1 MVELGNAYTYGHY
14 SCCERREGRKGHISP
29 VKDMRTDIAEV
40 KTQEKAHEK
49 EAKEHFE
56 EIDEIL
62 QKQEETNQI
71 MLKALFHLVNHS
83 IDGNGI
89 EGLKKVRNEL
99 SNSIIER

>member
-1 MVELGNAYTYGHY
+1 MEMEWWNWVTLTLTGTILVANA
-14 SCCERREGRKGHISP
+14 
-29 VKDMRTDIAEV
+29 V
-40 KTQEKAHEK
+40 K

>member
-1 MVELGNAYTYGHY
+1 
-14 SCCERREGRKGHISP
+14 
-29 VKDMRTDIAEV
+29 
-40 KTQEKAHEK
+40 
-49 EAKEHFE
+49 
-56 EIDEIL
+56 
-62 QKQEETNQI
+62 

>member
-1 MVELGNAYTYGHY
+1 MEMEWWNWVTLTLTGTILVANAV
-14 SCCERREGRKGHISP
+14 KAVKDIFSP

-62 QKQEETNQI
+62 QNRRRRTK
-71 MLKALFHLVNHS
+71 LC
-83 IDGNGI
+83 
-89 EGLKKVRNEL
+89 
-99 SNSIIER
+99 